1 MLRKLYTAIT
11 ALLICSMILPCFMMT
26 HAAAEVQEENISIDM
41 RKADIRDVLSA
52 IAINM
57 GKNIIFTGE
66 PVSISFSIQ
75 DVKPKTALDY
85 LLNTAGLDY
94 IEDGSTI
101 IVGSRDTLNKDFYS
115 RLSLTKFV
123 LKYIESD
130 IISAQI
136 DALGIPVKKFVLNS
150 NKHVV
155 FVQGLPKDLSKVN
168 ELISMV
174 DKAENVSDEVSARS
188 DLLTQIKLSYI
199 SAEQMNDLMQQMGMD
214 PGIIIES
221 NPMALW
227 VYGSKS
233 VINEIKSIQ
242 QKVDIAE
249 NAISENITLTTVKL
263 NYLTVDEII
272 PILDQLVTD
281 IQIITFERSLQTI
294 WLSGSDESIKLASNI
309 ITKFDTKDHIND
321 NIFFV
326 YKTVNIT
333 AQELKKRF
341 DKLDLYN
348 VEINYLNYP
357 EFSRSVIIHC
367 PTDFKLYV
375 LNHINKLDVLSEKI
389 KVPVD
394 YSDIPGGMHRLSER
408 RNLLVNLTGIPAT
421 SFTITNNVSRNNE
434 YLYIMYLEETSENIK
449 KVKDYVKY
457 IDDPL
462 LDGVSN

>member
-1 MLRKLYTAIT
+1 M
-11 ALLICSMILPCFMMT
+11 
-26 HAAAEVQEENISIDM
+26 
-41 RKADIRDVLSA
+41 
-52 IAINM
+52 
-57 GKNIIFTGE
+57 
-66 PVSISFSIQ
+66 
-75 DVKPKTALDY
+75 
-85 LLNTAGLDY
+85 
-94 IEDGSTI
+94 
-101 IVGSRDTLNKDFYS
+101 
-115 RLSLTKFV
+115 
-123 LKYIESD
+123 
-130 IISAQI
+130 
-136 DALGIPVKKFVLNS
+136 
-150 NKHVV
+150 
-155 FVQGLPKDLSKVN
+155 
-168 ELISMV
+168 
-174 DKAENVSDEVSARS
+174 
-188 DLLTQIKLSYI
+188 
-199 SAEQMNDLMQQMGMD
+199 
-214 PGIIIES
+214 
-221 NPMALW
+221 
-227 VYGSKS
+227 
-233 VINEIKSIQ
+233 
-242 QKVDIAE
+242 
-249 NAISENITLTTVKL
+249 